1 VPRLVGAEVDEVI
14 AEVVRDREGV
24 DQEVF
29 LLVRFQW
36 L

>member
-1 VPRLVGAEVDEVI
+1 VGAEVDEVI
-14 AEVVRDREGV
+14 AEVVRELEEV

-36 L
+36 